1 MSSFLSRLHVLNWR
15 YVGGHPVR
23 SILSCGVI
31 ASSAALIV
39 AVFGTYG
46 SVSGSADRLTEQV
59 AGNAAL
65 EITGITDS
73 GLDDSWMGVLQ
84 STDGVAAAVPL
95 VQAPILINGRRVM
108 LYGSDERARK
118 LSSALRRAI
127 DDVPQD
133 KNARPGLWVGPA
145 VTGTKE
151 GDVARVVAATGSAVL
166 VPIAG
171 TIPGANAAA
180 VNHGNLAFAELHLA
194 EELTGRPHRLDS
206 VLIVAAHSTDI
217 SALQKRLTQRLNG
230 HAYVAAPA
238 FRAAQANSST
248 AMAENVTLLVALLGL
263 VVAAFLVFNTMNM
276 AANERR
282 GEMATLRALGAR
294 RATIMRDFLVESFIL
309 GLVGAIVGSA
319 CGVAMAAAAIHRL
332 PPLLLTALDVNVEF
346 VLPPTAIPIALA
358 ACVGAT
364 LLAAGLAAFRVS
376 RVPPVAA
383 MRPADQTMAEA
394 PSRKGSTTVSTW
406 AALGLGVLVGFAGI
420 AVSATSDTNWA
431 LGGTALLLAGAALVA
446 LAATKPIVYSVA
458 AVSRLLGA
466 PGQLA
471 AASVERARRRTWA
484 TTMTVCLAV
493 AIGVA
498 TTGASQNVVAAA
510 GEAVSTLGRID
521 YMVQTTPGDEFPF
534 RQLLPLEIGQQIRGL
549 PGVERVIAG
558 QFAYANMLGGRTLVQ
573 GLSGPSN
580 TPAYQLASDTARRA
594 LLDGTG
600 AVVSTLFAKQHKLGV
615 GEMLALPTPNG
626 EKPLKVVDIVNFV
639 SADAGL
645 VAIGLDELQQWFARP
660 GASFYEVMALPNA
673 DAAELHAALEKTVR
687 DAPFPVYVMTGSD
700 MVAATKSAVQ
710 QIGALASAL
719 QWIVA
724 LVAAL
729 AVLNTLMLAVVERK
743 RELGILRALGA
754 SRRFVSQLI
763 FADAVGVSV
772 VGAVTGVTV
781 GVLLQFLSV
790 AVLGKIAAL
799 SVSFAF
805 VPLAAEM
812 AVGAMMIALIGALPP
827 ARAAGRLQVIESIG
841 YE

>member
-1 MSSFLSRLHVLNWR
+1 VSSVLSRLHLLNWR
-15 YVGGHPVR
+15 YVAGHRLR

-46 SVSGSADRLTEQV
+46 SVSGSADRLSEQV

-73 GLDDSWMGVLQ
+73 GVADSWMGILQ

-95 VQAPILINGRRVM
+95 VQAPILIDGRRVM
-108 LYGSDERARK
+108 LYGSDEHARK

-127 DDVPQD
+127 DDVPRD
-133 KNARPGLWVGPA
+133 NNARPGLWIGPA
-145 VTGTKE
+145 VTGAKE
-151 GDVARVVAATGSAVL
+151 GDVTRVVSTNGSTL
-166 VPIAG
+166 QVPIAG
-171 TIPGANAAA
+171 TIPGANAAT
-180 VNHGNLAFAELHLA
+180 VNHGNLAIAELHLA
-194 EELTGRPHRLDS
+194 EELVGRPHRLDS
-206 VLIVAAHSTDI
+206 VLIVAAHGTDI
-217 SALQKRLTQRLNG
+217 SALQKRLSQRLDG
-230 HAYVAAPA
+230 HAYVATPA
-238 FRAAQANSST
+238 FRAALANSST
-248 AMAENVTLLVALLGL
+248 AMAKNVTLLVALLGL
-263 VVAAFLVFNTMNM
+263 VVTAFLVFNTMNM

-282 GEMATLRALGAR
+282 AEMATLRALGAR
-294 RATIMRDFLVESFIL
+294 RATIMSDFLFESFIV
-309 GLVGAIVGSA
+309 GLVGAAVGSL
-319 CGVAMAAAAIHRL
+319 CGVGMAAAAVSRL

-346 VLPPTAIPIALA
+346 VLPPTAIPIALV
-358 ACVGAT
+358 ACIGAT
-364 LLAAGLAAFRVS
+364 LLAAGLAAYRVS

-383 MRPADQTMAEA
+383 MRPADQTMAET
-394 PSRKGSTTVSTW
+394 PSARTSTPFSTW
-406 AALGLGVLVGFAGI
+406 AALGLGALVGSAGV
-420 AVSATSDTNWA
+420 AVSVTSHTNWA
-431 LGGTALLLAGAALVA
+431 LAGTALLLAGVA
-446 LAATKPIVYSVA
+446 LIAYAATTPIVYTAA

-466 PGQLA
+466 PGHLA
-471 AASVERARRRTWA
+471 AASVERATRRTWA

-498 TTGASQNVVAAA
+498 TTGTSQNVVAAA
-510 GEAVSTLGRID
+510 GEAVSPLGRID

-534 RQLLPLEIGQQIRGL
+534 RQLLPLEIGQQIRRI
-549 PGVERVIAG
+549 PGVDRVVAG
-558 QFAYANMLGGRTLVQ
+558 QFAYANMLGGRTLLQ

-600 AVVSTLFAKQHKLGV
+600 AVVSTLFAKQHGLSV
-615 GEMLALPTPNG
+615 GQMLALPTPNG
-626 EKPLKVVDIVNFV
+626 EKRLKVVDVVNFV

-660 GASFYEVMALPNA
+660 GASFYEVMALPHT
-673 DAAELHAALEKTVR
+673 DAPELRAALERIVR
-687 DAPFPVYVMTGSD
+687 AIPFPVYVMSGSD
-700 MVAATKSAVQ
+700 MVAATESAVQ

-754 SRRFVSQLI
+754 SRRFVSRMI

-772 VGAVTGVTV
+772 VGAATGVTL
-781 GVLLQFLSV
+781 GVLLQCLSV
-790 AVLGKIAAL
+790 TVLGKIAAL

-812 AVGAMMIALIGALPP
+812 AAGAMMIALIGALPP